1 MAGMESIWSG
11 RTGTS
16 LEVYLLGVVDL
27 DAALLLQERFL
38 EELRQRE
45 DRQGVLLVCEHPP
58 AVTVGREADPHW
70 LADSKTDLR
79 DRDVPVVWVNRGGG
93 AVLHAPGQLAAYPVI
108 PVERCGWG
116 LVEFRQ
122 KVERGV
128 TRACLDLHVPAWTE
142 ADETG
147 VWTRGGQVA
156 EIGLAVQSGI
166 STHGVFLEVAPWR
179 DWVSRSR
186 QRLTARPRTSLM
198 AQRSRPTPMGLV
210 REALIRHLAAQ
221 LDYTRF
227 HLYTSH
233 AMLRRA
239 QKVVA
244 YA

>member
-1 MAGMESIWSG
+1 MAGMGSIWAG
-11 RTGTS
+11 RTGAS

-27 DAALLLQERFL
+27 EAALLLQDRFL

-45 DRQGVLLVCEHPP
+45 DRQGVLLLCEHPP
-58 AVTVGREADPHW
+58 AVTVGREADARW

-79 DRDVPVVWVNRGGG
+79 NRDVP
-93 AVLHAPGQLAAYPVI
+93 AVARV
-108 PVERCGWG
+108 
-116 LVEFRQ
+116 
-122 KVERGV
+122 
-128 TRACLDLHVPAWTE
+128 CLDLHVPAWTE

-186 QRLTARPRTSLM
+186 QRFTSRPRTSLA
-198 AQRSRPTPMGLV
+198 AQRLRPTPMGLV
-210 REALIRHLAAQ
+210 RETLIRHLAAH
-221 LDYTRF
+221 LDYARF

-233 AMLRRA
+233 PMLRRA